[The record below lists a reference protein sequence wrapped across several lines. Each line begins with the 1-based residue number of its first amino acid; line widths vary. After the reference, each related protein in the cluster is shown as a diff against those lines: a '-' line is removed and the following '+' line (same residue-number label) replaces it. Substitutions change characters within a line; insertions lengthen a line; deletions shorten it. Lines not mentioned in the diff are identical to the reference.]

1 MSEPCSETTAA
12 GERCRNSPV
21 AGSDRCA
28 VHLRGT
34 QIGRPSKLTPDV
46 LELLV
51 QMLRAGNYVG
61 VSCHAARISRRTFS
75 DWMKRGR
82 SNAPEDS
89 IYAEFRDR
97 VEQARAEG
105 EVRNVTSIA
114 SAARESWQAAAW
126 LLERQYPER
135 WGRPSSPQRRETA
148 DEDSGAESDFDPF
161 VEVDELA
168 ERRRSRLPAR

>member
-12 GERCRNSPV
+12 GTRCKNARVPGSERCSI
-21 AGSDRCA
+21 
-28 VHLRGT
+28 HLRGT
-34 QIGRPSKLTPDV
+34 QIGRPTKLTPDV
-46 LELLV
+46 ADLLV

-61 VSCHAARISRRTFS
+61 VSCHAARITRRTFAE
-75 DWMKRGR
+75 WMKRGLSSR
-82 SNAPEDS
+82 PEDE
-89 IYAEFRDR
+89 IYREFRER
-97 VEQARAEG
+97 AEQARAEG

-135 WGRPSSPQRRETA
+135 WGRPSSPQRREAA

-168 ERRRSRLPAR
+168 ERRRARLPAR